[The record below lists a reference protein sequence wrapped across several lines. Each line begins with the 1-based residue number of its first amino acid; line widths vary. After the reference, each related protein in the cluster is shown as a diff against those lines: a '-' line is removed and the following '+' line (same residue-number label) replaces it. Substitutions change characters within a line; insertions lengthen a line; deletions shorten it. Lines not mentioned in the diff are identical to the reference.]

1 MGTEDVSAIIS
12 HLTPVA
18 HFPNFYDSLGTV
30 KEVFRKGIPE
40 TITDSTVK
48 TLVEDLQLP
57 LIFLTLLTR
66 RVRQLTNV
74 PGLIA
79 LFLTENRSTETICSV
94 PCL

>member
-30 KEVFRKGIPE
+30 KEVFRKGTPE

-66 RVRQLTNV
+66 RYDTPAFVSKYNMYNIFS
-74 PGLIA
+74 G
-79 LFLTENRSTETICSV
+79 
-94 PCL
+94 